1 MNNPFH
7 KLLIR
12 QKLIVII
19 MAVTTAALIVV
30 ATAFVAYDVVSHR
43 IMLEEEIKV
52 LAAITG
58 NNCNA
63 ALRFDDAEGAKNVLS
78 NLNSHHSITA
88 AAVFSADN
96 KLFAKYQ
103 RAENTDTELPE
114 MHAGN
119 PGVYWSGG
127 FMWVIQPIRSHDSDI
142 GSIALQTDLHSI
154 NDILF
159 QDSMVV
165 AALFLLAG
173 IAAFLLAS
181 KLQRIIVTPI
191 ISLAETAKQVSLT
204 KNYTLHAP
212 HYYED
217 EVADLTNAFNEM
229 LEEIEKRETSL
240 KTYRDQL
247 ENLVEERTHKLK
259 ETNELLQSEIAER
272 EKTQEKLIEAKEE
285 AEKANRLK
293 SQFLANMSHELRT
306 PMNSILG
313 FSNILMRYKDE
324 KVKEFAETISR
335 SGKRLMVLIDDVLD
349 LSKVEAGTIH
359 IRRKVFLLKNLESIQ
374 DTIAPLLQDKPV
386 QFSMH
391 FHQTLPDFIYSDET
405 KVIQVLTNLV
415 SNAIKFTH
423 SGSVKVDCEFRE
435 VENKILFTVKDTG
448 IGIKPEYLDLIFEEF
463 YQINRDK
470 NKQTGSGLGLAI
482 CKQIVGAL
490 GGELWVES
498 VFGQGSTFRFTVDI
512 GAIPMAESDRDAS
525 NPDLR
530 NPVVVADRT
539 VRDLHFKTSKSI
551 LIAEDEESNQKLY
564 HEILQNFDYH
574 IVGDGSAALEW
585 CRQGKPGIVLMDIM
599 MPVMN
604 GEEALKHLRQ
614 DSNLQDLRVI
624 AVTAKAMVGD
634 RESLLAQGF
643 DDYLSKPI
651 DELALKSKLEK
662 YGITPWYDSADA
674 GNNESS
680 LSKAEIL
687 GKIGRVKEMKFFQ
700 SKEIKSVLE
709 SLNAGTSGAVQQK
722 IQSLLRTF
730 RSRNEIIFHKEIT
743 QLMETLSTSKEI

>member
-1 MNNPFH
+1 MSNPFH

-119 PGVYWSGG
+119 PGVYWFGG

-154 NDILF
+154 DDILL

-165 AALFLLAG
+165 AALFLLAC

-204 KNYTLHAP
+204 KNYKLHAP

-259 ETNELLQSEIAER
+259 ETNELLQSEIVER

-313 FSNILMRYKDE
+313 FSNILMRYKDG
-324 KVKEFAETISR
+324 KVREFAETISR

-349 LSKVEAGTIH
+349 LSKVEAGKTH
-359 IRRKVFLLKNLESIQ
+359 ICRNVFLLKNLESIQ

-386 QFSMH
+386 KFSMH
-391 FHQTLPDFIYSDET
+391 FDPNLPESIYSDET

-482 CKQIVGAL
+482 CKQIVEAL
-490 GGELWVES
+490 GGDLQVES
-498 VFGQGSTFRFTVDI
+498 VFGQGSIFRFTVNTDSAPKQI
-512 GAIPMAESDRDAS
+512 SVRETVKSDFQRSLDVGGR
-525 NPDLR
+525 P
-530 NPVVVADRT
+530 ADYG
-539 VRDLHFKTSKSI
+539 HGKNSKLI
-551 LIAEDEESNQKLY
+551 LIAEDEETNQKLY
-564 HEILQNFDYH
+564 HEILRNFDYH
-574 IVGDGSAALEW
+574 IVGDGRAALEW
-585 CRQGKPGIVLMDIM
+585 CRQEKPDVVLMDIM

-604 GEEALKHLRQ
+604 GEEALKNIRS
-614 DSNLQDLRVI
+614 DPKLQSIHVI

-651 DELALKSKLEK
+651 DEVALKSKLKK
-662 YGITPWYDSADA
+662 YGITPWYDSTEDD
-674 GNNESS
+674 EIKTT
-680 LSKAEIL
+680 LSNGEIIT
-687 GKIGRVKEMKFFQ
+687 KIDMLMKLKFFQ
-700 SKEIKSVLE
+700 SREIKSVLE
-709 SLNAGTSGAVQQK
+709 SLSGATSGALQK
-722 IQSLLRTF
+722 EMQALLRTY
-730 RSRNEIIFHKEIT
+730 RSRNESLFYAEVSRLK
-743 QLMETLSTSKEI
+743 ETLSISKEM